1 MIRPTAS
8 ELCRYNN
15 NVPDEF
21 TAHKLDTRTRLLAN
35 RSHII
40 DVHLACCHISSVALI
55 SIGGWHPKTELTEVG
70 RFQVRESP
78 TSGHLSG
85 R

>member
-21 TAHKLDTRTRLLAN
+21 TAHKLDASIGILAN
-35 RSHII
+35 HSHII
-40 DVHLACCHISSVALI
+40 TVFWACVVF
-55 SIGGWHPKTELTEVG
+55 P
-70 RFQVRESP
+70 R
-78 TSGHLSG
+78 
-85 R
+85 

>member
-21 TAHKLDTRTRLLAN
+21 TAHKLDTRNGLPAN
-35 RSHII
+35 HSQTI
-40 DVHLACCHISSVALI
+40 DADQACFCDGSTLYNTSSFANGPVP
-55 SIGGWHPKTELTEVG
+55 S
-70 RFQVRESP
+70 
-78 TSGHLSG
+78 
-85 R
+85 